1 MPSTLQ
7 REGEPAAERK
17 QAYDSREGD
26 LWQSGLDSPTELAS
40 SLGLELN
47 EDELKKR
54 LVPWTSSAGR
64 G

>member
-1 MPSTLQ
+1 LRITDLVGNSCCAPSF
-7 REGEPAAERK
+7 
-17 QAYDSREGD
+17 
-26 LWQSGLDSPTELAS
+26 
-40 SLGLELN
+40 GLELN